1 MSDSSPSQPAAEWSI
16 DEAKRTYH
24 IDRWGLGYYDIDA
37 EGQVVAQ
44 PVVEDFGDR
53 SLVPE
58 EIRQLDENLSDQYL
72 CNFSVFQSLIDHW
85 ALKQVFPVMLLQAL
99 GQAPERE
106 AQLVDITCD
115 SDGKV
120 DQFISPEAKRDTL
133 SLHLPASA
141 GPGPYLLG
149 FFLMV
154 AYQDIMGDMHNLF
167 GRVNKVHVFLDPEE
181 ESGYYIEEVIE
192 GTSIASVLDM
202 VQYDKK
208 ALVRSIKKQID
219 HAIRDDRVK
228 PSEGMRLLADCTN
241 GLRDQT
247 YLSL

>member
-1 MSDSSPSQPAAEWSI
+1 M
-16 DEAKRTYH
+16 
-24 IDRWGLGYYDIDA
+24 L
-37 EGQVVAQ
+37 
-44 PVVEDFGDR
+44 
-53 SLVPE
+53 
-58 EIRQLDENLSDQYL
+58 IRVHS
-72 CNFSVFQSLIDHW
+72 
-85 ALKQVFPVMLLQAL
+85 
-99 GQAPERE
+99 R
-106 AQLVDITCD
+106 LVDITCD

-120 DQFISPEAKRDTL
+120 DQFISPETKRDTL
-133 SLHLPASA
+133 PLHLPASA

-149 FFLMV
+149 FFLMG

-167 GRVNKVHVFLDPEE
+167 GRVNEVHMFLDSDE

-202 VQYDKK
+202 VQYDEK

-219 HAIRDDRVK
+219 HAIRDDHVK
-228 PSEGMRLLADCTN
+228 PSEGMRLPADYNN